1 MKQII
6 VIVGTIILAIALVAL
21 LTGPMQNSATNLINN
36 TVTDIG
42 TVNP

>member
-21 LTGPMQNSATNLINN
+21 LTGPVSTAMGDLIGR
-36 TVTDIG
+36 TVTDINA
-42 TVNP
+42 VNP